1 MAEQDDSQEKT
12 QEPSA
17 KKLEKAAEDG
27 QVLSSKEM
35 FVFTTLIMGL
45 CVLSTLPFFV
55 RAVSYTHLTLPTIY
69 SV

>member
-35 FVFTTLIMGL
+35 FVFTTLIMYL
-45 CVLSTLPFFV
+45 KRIIP
-55 RAVSYTHLTLPTIY
+55 
-69 SV
+69 